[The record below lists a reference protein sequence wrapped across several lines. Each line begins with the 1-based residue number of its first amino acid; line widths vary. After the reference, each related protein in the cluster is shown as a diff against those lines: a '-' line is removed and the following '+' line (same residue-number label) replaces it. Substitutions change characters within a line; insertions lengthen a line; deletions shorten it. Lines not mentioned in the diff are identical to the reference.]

1 MTTEFKDVELGEMK
15 RSDAPIRSEHKHEP
29 KIQSNDKWNF
39 GCCQLDRKCVQYFA
53 QLGLLTLC
61 IGTSLYQ
68 VSTNSENREFWIGL
82 LSSCIGVIVPSPKLK
97 K

>member
-1 MTTEFKDVELGEMK
+1 MTTELKDVELGEMK
-15 RSDAPIRSEHKHEP
+15 SPVRSEHNYEHKN
-29 KIQSNDKWNF
+29 QSNDKWNF